1 MLDKDNVF
9 DVPHYCMQFGIEESS
24 LKYVVSDDIEAINM
38 FVKQHSLS
46 KELMRGIERLEPGE
60 RKNSEYDVLQIYHM
74 QSNKDKKIYNVCTT
88 DKIARACGILAQ
100 IVMTDDILF
109 GYAVLETGYEFIA
122 KIVQDVDELHWGF
135 IPEYDMLDDGE
146 DPFEGYSEYEWPSE
160 YRPNYDL
167 DGLFTIFS
175 NSIDPHMQYIPLS
188 LEGYVKTFRYLMEH
202 PEEQDKCCY

>member
-9 DVPHYCMQFGIEESS
+9 DVPHYCMRFGTEDSK
-24 LKYVVSDDIEAINM
+24 LKYVVSDDIEAIGM
-38 FVKQHSLS
+38 FVKQHSLP
-46 KELMRGIERLEPGE
+46 KELMRGIESLTPGQ
-60 RKNSEYDVLQIYHM
+60 RKHAEYDVLQIYHVK
-74 QSNKDKKIYNVCTT
+74 SNKDKKIYDVCTT
-88 DKIARACGILAQ
+88 DRIARACGALAQ
-100 IVMTDDILF
+100 IVITDDILF

-122 KIVQDVDELHWGF
+122 RIVQNVDELHWGF
-135 IPEYDMLDDGE
+135 IPEYDMLD

-175 NSIDPHMQYIPLS
+175 NSIDPHMECIPLS

-202 PEEQDKCCY
+202 PEEQEKCCY